1 MNSRSGRG
9 RSALALIG
17 ALLVSACGERP
28 PDTLTKTSAVVGGTP
43 VLSSE
48 QPATGALVVVGEG
61 GSPSSVCTGTVIAPR
76 VVLTA
81 AHCLVLNAGV
91 LDFTF
96 DASVAEAGSVI
107 HGLASHVDPD
117 FAIGTSAGLENDLG
131 ILELAE
137 PVDVTPA
144 VLLAP
149 ADAAPYLVVGASV
162 DLVGYGATATDGS
175 GNGTRNAGRAAIAS
189 VDGQEFVVG
198 GADAG
203 VVQSCTGD
211 SGGPAYAPVDPPAAW
226 LLGIASRSAGT
237 DSCAEGA
244 VQIRVDAHRAWI
256 DETVQ
261 QIQAPPAGCAVAGTS
276 PPPFPALLVALALLG
291 RRPRSRGGPAGA

>member
-1 MNSRSGRG
+1 MSGRG

-17 ALLVSACGERP
+17 ALFVSACGERP
-28 PDTLTKTSAVVGGTP
+28 PDTVTKTSAVVGGTP
-43 VLSSE
+43 VPSSE
-48 QPATGALVVVGEG
+48 RPATGALVVVEEG
-61 GSPSSVCTGTVIAPR
+61 DSPSSVCTGTVIAPR

-81 AHCLVLNAGV
+81 AHCLVLNVGV

-107 HGLASHVDPD
+107 RGVASHVDPD
-117 FAIGTSAGLENDLG
+117 FAIGTSVGLENDLG

-137 PVDVTPA
+137 PVDVAPA
-144 VLLAP
+144 ALPAP
-149 ADAAPYLVVGASV
+149 ADAAPYLIVGASV
-162 DLVGYGATATDGS
+162 DLVGYGDTATDGS

-189 VDGQEFVVG
+189 VDGQELVVG

-211 SGGPAYAPVDPPAAW
+211 SGGPAYAPVEPPAAGW

-237 DSCAEGA
+237 DSCVEGA

-261 QIQAPPAGCAVAGTS
+261 QIEAPPAGCAVAGTS
-276 PPPFPALLVALALLG
+276 PSPFPALLVALAILG
-291 RRPRSRGGPAGA
+291 RRWRSRAVVRRG